1 MGEIGKGSLG
11 MLKKGLLEELEGLSF
26 QVRVK
31 AVVSASLT
39 EFGFVLCVY
48 RDVTVSHNVERQ

>member
-1 MGEIGKGSLG
+1 